1 MVKAKQSRFQ
11 DDIVDDVL
19 RRIVE
24 AQPTFPMQ
32 LAMKIA
38 QQVRHDW
45 AGDTSRICYIAKATD
60 AMRSQRN
67 DAIIRDHLAGERIG
81 LLSRRYG
88 LSERRV
94 QQIIKSIE

>member
-1 MVKAKQSRFQ
+1 MVKASKPKLQ

-19 RRIVE
+19 RRIIE
-24 AQPTFPMQ
+24 AQPSFPSQ
-32 LAMKIA
+32 LAIKIA

-45 AGDTSRICYIAKATD
+45 SGEYSRICYIAKATD

-67 DAIIRDHLAGERIG
+67 DAIIRDYLAGERIG

-88 LSERRV
+88 LSERRIK
-94 QQIIKSIE
+94 QIIKSPE